1 MKNQKIRTV
10 GVIVLLAVWAVLTA
24 FAWCKPAGDISDS
37 ERRKLAQFP
46 AASAETILS
55 GKFMSDFETYT
66 LDQFP
71 LRDTFRTVKSLFH
84 YYVLRQKDNNDIY
97 LQDGYAAKL
106 EFPLKEGAV
115 NNALDRFSD
124 VYEMYLKGS
133 GSAVFSTVVPD
144 KGYYLTQTN
153 GYPAMDYEKLFS
165 MVQEKMPWATYVDI
179 TDCLTAEDY
188 YYTDTH
194 WRQEEILPVA
204 EKLSAALGVT
214 APKAEDFTQT
224 ALDRPFYG
232 VYYGQAA
239 LPMEPETMYIL
250 ESDVLKNCTVYCEQD
265 GRKTAVY
272 DMDKLESRDLYEVF
286 LSGSQRLIEIEN
298 PKAKTD
304 RELIIFRDSFG
315 SSITPLLLQDYA
327 KVTVVDLRYLPS
339 TMVGEYVDFHGQDVL
354 FLHSTLILNSGY
366 AIK

>member
-1 MKNQKIRTV
+1 MKDQKIRTV
-10 GVIVLLAVWAVLTA
+10 GVIVLLAAWAVLA
-24 FAWCKPAGDISDS
+24 AVAWCKPAGDISDS
-37 ERRKLAQFP
+37 ERRALAQFP
-46 AASAETILS
+46 AASVESIF
-55 GKFMSDFETYT
+55 GGNFMTDFESYT

-71 LRDTFRTVKSLFH
+71 ARDLFRSVKSLFH
-84 YYVLRQKDNNDIY
+84 YYVLGQKDNNGIY

-106 EFPLKEGAV
+106 EYPMKAGAV
-115 NNALDRFSD
+115 NNALNRFND
-124 VYEMYLKGS
+124 VYEQYLKGS
-133 GSAVFSTVVPD
+133 GSAVFSVVVPD

-165 MVQEKMPWATYVDI
+165 TVQEKMPWATHVDI

-188 YYTDTH
+188 YRTDTH

-204 EKLSAALGVT
+204 QKLSAALGVT
-214 APKAEDFTQT
+214 APQAGDFTQT
-224 ALDRPFYG
+224 ALETPFYG

-239 LPMEPETMYIL
+239 LPMAPETMYIL
-250 ESDVLKNCTVYCEQD
+250 ESDLLSGCTVYCEQD
-265 GRKTAVY
+265 GKQTAVY
-272 DMDKLESRDLYEVF
+272 DMDKLDGRDLYEVF

-298 PKAKTD
+298 PAAKTD
-304 RELIIFRDSFG
+304 RELLIFRDSFG
-315 SSITPLLLQDYA
+315 SSITPLLVQDYA

-339 TMVGEYVDFHGQDVL
+339 TMVGQFVDFHGQDVL